1 MALDKTAGPRHMK
14 GMSAPRR
21 PAAAPASLASVA
33 AEAGVSMSTVS
44 RIVNGETGRASAETV
59 ERVRRAIAAV
69 GYRPN
74 HLGRALRRGETQVV
88 AMLSANLDNPVMAT
102 IAASTETALREAGY
116 VMILCDTHDRPDL
129 QDEYLHAMRAQAVQ
143 GYVLVASVPSPGLDA
158 FMAEGAPIVF
168 VGRPSAT
175 GAGAFVG
182 IDNRQAGADAAD
194 YLWSRGV
201 TEPAVLYPT
210 QGSSTTRER
219 VAGFCARMAALGA
232 PASRI
237 IEAEAPGLSH
247 LDVGYR
253 AACSLVA
260 RRGWPRGMMCVSDQ
274 LAYGVYRLAHETGK
288 RIDDCIVVS
297 IDGSA
302 LNAWLAPWLVS
313 VGTPFHEFGP
323 RIVERLVELW
333 AGKPPTRCIL
343 PHRLTV

>member
-1 MALDKTAGPRHMK
+1 MR
-14 GMSAPRR
+14 APRR
-21 PAAAPASLASVA
+21 LSPGPASLATIA

-44 RIVNGETGRASAETV
+44 RIVNGETGRASAATV

-102 IAASTETALREAGY
+102 IAASTEAALREAGY
-116 VMILCDTHDRPDL
+116 VMILCDTHDRAEL

-158 FMAEGAPIVF
+158 FIAQGAPIVF
-168 VGRPSAT
+168 VGRPGA
-175 GAGAFVG
+175 AGAFVG

-201 TEPAVLYPT
+201 AEPAVLYPT

-219 VAGFCARMAALGA
+219 VAGFCERMAALGA
-232 PASRI
+232 PRPRI
-237 IEAEAPGLSH
+237 HKAEAPGLSH

-253 AACSLVA
+253 AACDLVA
-260 RRGWPRGMMCVSDQ
+260 RVGWPRGMMCVSDQ
-274 LAYGVYRLAHETGK
+274 VAYGVYRLAHETGK
-288 RIDDCIVVS
+288 RVPDDCIIVS
-297 IDGSA
+297 IDGTA

-313 VGTPFHEFGP
+313 VETPFQEFGP
-323 RIVERLVELW
+323 RIVERLLDIW
-333 AGKPPTRCIL
+333 TGKPPTSTIL
-343 PHRLTV
+343 PHRLTAHR

>member
-1 MALDKTAGPRHMK
+1 MKTMAV
-14 GMSAPRR
+14 PRR
-21 PAAAPASLASVA
+21 LPGRASLATIA

-44 RIVNGETGRASAETV
+44 RIVNGETGRASAATV
-59 ERVRRAIAAV
+59 ERVRRAVAAV

-102 IAASTETALREAGY
+102 IAASTEAALREAGY
-116 VMILCDTHDRPDL
+116 VMILCDTHDRADL
-129 QDEYLHAMRAQAVQ
+129 QDEYLRAMRAQAVQ
-143 GYVLVASVPSPGLDA
+143 GYVLVSSVPSRELDA
-158 FMAEGAPIVF
+158 FVREGTPIVF

-201 TEPAVLYPT
+201 TEPAVVYPT
-210 QGSSTTRER
+210 QGSSATRAR
-219 VAGFCARMAALGA
+219 VAGFCERIVALGT
-232 PASRI
+232 PEPRI
-237 IEAEAPGLSH
+237 LKAEAPGLSH

-253 AACSLVA
+253 AARDLVA
-260 RRGWPRGMMCVSDQ
+260 RAGWPRGMMCASDQ
-274 LAYGVYRLAHETGK
+274 IAYGVHRLAHETGA
-288 RIDDCIVVS
+288 RVPDDCVLVS

-313 VGTPFHEFGP
+313 VQAPFHEFGP
-323 RIVERLVELW
+323 RIVERLLEIW
-333 AGKPPTRCIL
+333 AGKPPTRSIL
-343 PHRLTV
+343 PHRLTA